1 LTWTA
6 SGDDGSTGTAI
17 GYIVKYSTVSLID
30 VLNWDS
36 ANTYSQS
43 WEPLAAGS
51 TEIHVVSGL
60 WENTTY
66 WFAVE
71 VCDEIPNYSGISNS
85 PSATTASQDGG
96 GGGGGSGAEA
106 RMIAVLAIAGVV
118 VLVFLVALVY
128 VRQRRPTTAVL
139 VAENRGIVSE
149 EDNETEEAPSI
160 APRVLSPSARTAP
173 SVGADSCP
181 FCGVRVKVLNAVF
194 CWNCGTSV
202 EPGVDGVLFRRRGKK
217 AAKAGKCM
225 VCKSDVIEG
234 AKAVWCPYCGGI
246 AHEPHF
252 REWLHV
258 KDYCPVCSAHLNETD
273 LGE

>member
-1 LTWTA
+1 LNWTA
-6 SGDDGSTGTAI
+6 PGDDGSTGTAI
-17 GYIVKYSTVSLID
+17 GYVVKYFTVGPINAS
-30 VLNWDS
+30 NWNS
-36 ANTYSQS
+36 AETYAQS

-85 PSATTASQDGG
+85 PSATTASQGG

-118 VLVFLVALVY
+118 VLVFLVTLVY
-128 VRQRRPTTAVL
+128 VRQRRPTTAVS
-139 VAENRGIVSE
+139 VAEAREIVSE
-149 EDNETEEAPSI
+149 EAREPEEAPSSV
-160 APRVLSPSARTAP
+160 PRSLSTRARTVS
-173 SVGADSCP
+173 SVGPDSCP
-181 FCGVRVKVLNAVF
+181 YCGVRVKVLDVLF
-194 CWNCGTSV
+194 CWNCGTSI
-202 EPGVDGVLFRRRGKK
+202 EPGEEGVLIRRRGKK
-217 AAKAGKCM
+217 AAKAGRCM
-225 VCKSDVIEG
+225 VCNLDVKESQ
-234 AKAVWCPYCGGI
+234 KAAWCPYCGNI
-246 AHEPHF
+246 AHETHM

-258 KDYCPVCSAHLNETD
+258 KDYCPLCTAHLNISD